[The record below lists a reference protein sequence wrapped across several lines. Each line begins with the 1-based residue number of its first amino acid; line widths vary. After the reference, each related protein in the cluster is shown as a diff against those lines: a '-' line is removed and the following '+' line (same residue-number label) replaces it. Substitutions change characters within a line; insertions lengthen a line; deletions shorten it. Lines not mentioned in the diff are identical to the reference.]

1 MGTTAHLR
9 SAHHTKRLLIITR
22 ADRPARLIGD
32 EVNLASRLEA
42 MCKQYG
48 VDILVSGETYRRVQA
63 DFLARPVDRVVA
75 VGKSTATDIYEL
87 VSERSTATPQMQL
100 RCDQFA
106 AVVESYRARDFAVAL
121 GLAMAFEAKHGPD
134 AVAAKY
140 IDRCRQAL
148 REPPPPTWDFSVVLT
163 SK

>member
-1 MGTTAHLR
+1 MC
-9 SAHHTKRLLIITR
+9 
-22 ADRPARLIGD
+22 ADTSARLIGD

-48 VDILVSGETYRRVQA
+48 VDILISGETYRRVQA

-75 VGKSTATDIYEL
+75 VGKSNPTDIYEL
-87 VSERSTATPQMQL
+87 VAKRASATPHMRL

-106 AVVESYRARDFAVAL
+106 AVVASYRSRDFAGAL
-121 GLAMAFEAKHGPD
+121 QLATEYEEEHGPD

-140 IDRCRQAL
+140 GERCREAL
-148 REPPPPTWDFSVVLT
+148 HDPPPPSWDFVVVLT
-163 SK
+163 CK